1 MEENLKEK
9 NYLLEKIQDLEEKLR
24 ARDLENSSLKK
35 ISDDQQTE
43 ITVLTN
49 ENTKLKSII
58 KSQTEEP
65 EKISQ
70 SSQNIDD
77 RQRTNSAGSSGS
89 ILSSQAS
96 FLDLFH
102 QNVDG
107 QRCPDL
113 LCGVCQ
119 SKSEIISREGFRVSG
134 FRI

>member
-89 ILSSQAS
+89 ILSSQAG
-96 FLDLFH
+96 FLDFYSI
-102 QNVDG
+102 VTM
-107 QRCPDL
+107 
-113 LCGVCQ
+113 
-119 SKSEIISREGFRVSG
+119 
-134 FRI
+134 

>member
-35 ISDDQQTE
+35 ISDDQQAE

-70 SSQNIDD
+70 SSQNIDND
-77 RQRTNSAGSSGS
+77 RHRSNSAGSSGS
-89 ILSSQAS
+89 VLSSQAG
-96 FLDLFH
+96 FLDFYSI
-102 QNVDG
+102 VT
-107 QRCPDL
+107 
-113 LCGVCQ
+113 
-119 SKSEIISREGFRVSG
+119 I
-134 FRI
+134 